1 MTPIDVSLMLEGE
14 NDQYV
19 SLSGPEGYVCMD
31 AEAARS
37 AGEALVNL
45 AAAMEGER

>member
-1 MTPIDVSLMLEGE
+1 MTPVTVSLMVEGTD
-14 NDQYV
+14 DQYV

-31 AEAARS
+31 AAAARS

-45 AAAMEGER
+45 ATAMEAER